1 MVLIMKS
8 GRKYHLRRI
17 YWYMSL
23 WLKKRFYSDA
33 KERNTYAL
41 KKLSFDIEL
50 MRNNILTFH
59 TLRLEL
65 YFFFFSIDRIRLLFL
80 KKKFFMT
87 CIVSDFLITFHRS
100 KFLKT
105 SYSFEKKTIFKSKW
119 KVKTNFSWSVNHN
132 KGNVKIRKEPL

>member
-23 WLKKRFYSDA
+23 WLKKMFNSDA

-41 KKLSFDIEL
+41 KKIIIRHRINEKSYT
-50 MRNNILTFH
+50 NISYTKI
-59 TLRLEL
+59 RII
-65 YFFFFSIDRIRLLFL
+65 FFLLFYWSYTL
-80 KKKFFMT
+80 AVFEKKVFHDMH
-87 CIVSDFLITFHRS
+87 SITFHRS

-105 SYSFEKKTIFKSKW
+105 SYSLKKTIFKSKW

>member
-1 MVLIMKS
+1 MVKENVLFEC
-8 GRKYHLRRI
+8 
-17 YWYMSL
+17 
-23 WLKKRFYSDA
+23 KREEYICF
-33 KERNTYAL
+33 K

-80 KKKFFMT
+80 KKKVFHDMHS
-87 CIVSDFLITFHRS
+87 SDFLITFHRS

-105 SYSFEKKTIFKSKW
+105 SYSFEKKTIFKSK
-119 KVKTNFSWSVNHN
+119 
-132 KGNVKIRKEPL
+132 

>member
-23 WLKKRFYSDA
+23 WLKKMFCSDA

-50 MRNNILTFH
+50 MRNHILTFH

-105 SYSFEKKTIFKSKW
+105 SYSLKKTIFKSKW
-119 KVKTNFSWSVNHN
+119 KVKTKFSWSVNHN

>member
-23 WLKKRFYSDA
+23 WLKKMFYSDA

-50 MRNNILTFH
+50 MRNHILTFH

-105 SYSFEKKTIFKSKW
+105 SYSLKKTIFKSKW

>member
-17 YWYMSL
+17 YWYLSL
-23 WLKKRFYSDA
+23 WLKKTFYSDA

-50 MRNNILTFH
+50 MRNHILTFH

-80 KKKFFMT
+80 KKKVFHDMHS
-87 CIVSDFLITFHRS
+87 SDFLITFHRS

-105 SYSFEKKTIFKSKW
+105 SYSLKKTIFKSKW
-119 KVKTNFSWSVNHN
+119 KVKTKFSWSVNHN

>member
-1 MVLIMKS
+1 
-8 GRKYHLRRI
+8 
-17 YWYMSL
+17 MSL
-23 WLKKRFYSDA
+23 WLKKLFYSDA

-50 MRNNILTFH
+50 MRNHILTFH

-105 SYSFEKKTIFKSKW
+105 SYSFEKKQFSK
-119 KVKTNFSWSVNHN
+119 VNE
-132 KGNVKIRKEPL
+132 K

>member
-1 MVLIMKS
+1 MVKE
-8 GRKYHLRRI
+8 K
-17 YWYMSL
+17 
-23 WLKKRFYSDA
+23 FYSDA

-50 MRNNILTFH
+50 MRNHILTFH

-105 SYSFEKKTIFKSKW
+105 SYSLKKKTIFKSK
-119 KVKTNFSWSVNHN
+119 
-132 KGNVKIRKEPL
+132 

>member
-23 WLKKRFYSDA
+23 WLKKMFYSDA

-50 MRNNILTFH
+50 MRNHILTFH

-105 SYSFEKKTIFKSKW
+105 SYSLKKTIFKSKW
-119 KVKTNFSWSVNHN
+119 KVKTKFSWSVNHN

>member
-1 MVLIMKS
+1 MKS
-8 GRKYHLRRI
+8 GRKYHLHRI

-50 MRNNILTFH
+50 MRNHILTFH

-80 KKKFFMT
+80 KKKVFHDMHS
-87 CIVSDFLITFHRS
+87 SDFLITFHRN

-105 SYSFEKKTIFKSKW
+105 SYSLKKN
-119 KVKTNFSWSVNHN
+119 NFQ
-132 KGNVKIRKEPL
+132 K

>member
-50 MRNNILTFH
+50 MRNHILTFH

-105 SYSFEKKTIFKSKW
+105 SYSLKKTIFKSKW
-119 KVKTNFSWSVNHN
+119 KVKTKFSWSVNHN

>member
-23 WLKKRFYSDA
+23 WLKKLFYSDA

-41 KKLSFDIEL
+41 KKIIIRHRINEKSYT
-50 MRNNILTFH
+50 NISYTKI
-59 TLRLEL
+59 RII
-65 YFFFFSIDRIRLLFL
+65 FFLLFYWSYTL
-80 KKKFFMT
+80 AVFEKKVFHDMHS
-87 CIVSDFLITFHRS
+87 SDFLITFHRY

-105 SYSFEKKTIFKSKW
+105 SYSLKKKQFSKVNEKWRQNFLEVLIII
-119 KVKTNFSWSVNHN
+119 KVM
-132 KGNVKIRKEPL
+132 